1 MTWRKEMVS
10 GSRKQA
16 NQHDPE
22 EKKRFLGQG
31 SRRVS
36 MTRRRKKIFGSRK
49 EPDCHDPEEKK
60 DFWVKEA
67 GKPA

>member
-1 MTWRKEMVS
+1 MTWREKMVS

-16 NQHDPE
+16 GQHDPEGKMISRSRKQASQHDPE
-22 EKKRFLGQG
+22 ERN
-31 SRRVS
+31 
-36 MTRRRKKIFGSRK
+36 
-49 EPDCHDPEEKK
+49 

>member
-1 MTWRKEMVS
+1 MTRRKEMVS

-31 SRRVS
+31 KNRIA
-36 MTRRRKKIFGSRK
+36 MTRRRKKISRSRK
-49 EPDCHDPEEKK
+49 QASQHDPEETK

-67 GKPA
+67 DKSA